1 VTGSIGVVTN
11 PRRRRS
17 RPGAAQALAYVLGER
32 GELVAPGDLEA
43 LAHHARRFRDR
54 GITTLCVDGGDGTL
68 HRVLTA
74 MARVYD
80 GAPLPSVAILR
91 SGTMNIVAESV
102 GATLDRTRALG
113 AVVEAQATGA
123 PVPTTRRPL
132 LRIETGEGEP
142 SFGFIVG
149 NGVVARFLEAWEA
162 DPSPSP
168 MTAGVL
174 LARAAA
180 SVLVD
185 GELSRRLARP
195 YDGHV
200 TLDGKLVAGTRWTAV
215 AIGTV
220 EQMGLGFRVFHRVAR
235 EPGRLQLVAIGS
247 TPRDLARE
255 LPGLYAG
262 RGVHRPGNTSA
273 TGTEVAL
280 TAETPFPYTIDGDL
294 YVAAHLRISIGPEVT
309 FLQPLRG
316 G

>member
-17 RPGAAQALAYVLGER
+17 RPGGAQALAYVLGER
-32 GELVAPGDLEA
+32 GELVVPGDLEA

-54 GITTLCVDGGDGTL
+54 GIATLCVDGGDGTL

-80 GAPLPSVAILR
+80 GAPLPAVAILR
-91 SGTMNIVAESV
+91 SGTMNIVADSV
-102 GATLDRTRALG
+102 GATLERAEALG

-123 PVPTTRRPL
+123 DVPTTRRHL
-132 LRIETGEGEP
+132 LRVDTGEGEP

-149 NGVVARFLEAWEA
+149 NGVVARFLDEWEA
-162 DPSPSP
+162 DPAPSP
-168 MTAGVL
+168 LTAGVL
-174 LARAAA
+174 LARAAG

-185 GELSRRLARP
+185 GALARRLTRP

-200 TLDGKLVAGTRWTAV
+200 TLDGGIVAGTRWTAV
-215 AIGTV
+215 AVATI
-220 EQMGLGFRVFHRVAR
+220 EQMGLGFRVFPRVAS

-273 TGTEVAL
+273 TGTEATF
-280 TAETPFPYTIDGDL
+280 TAQTPFPYTIDGDL
-294 YVAAHLRISIGPEVT
+294 YEARRLRITVGPEVT
-309 FLQPLRG
+309 FLVPVRAA
-316 G
+316 